1 VPSSAVDVLG
11 YQEERRLMTHKE
23 FVESRSRDFEI
34 LQERRLLWNS
44 GPESLKTQEDHL
56 HEYRLKQLTK
66 LTPDESADLGRELL
80 KDMPKEVL
88 EDAFKPPKDL
98 YLGGKRGL
106 KKQLA

>member
-88 EDAFKPPKDL
+88 EDVFKPPKDL
-98 YLGGKRGL
+98 HLGGKKGL